1 MKKWL
6 AVLVI
11 FVVILV
17 VAVACHKSGGGEE
30 AVVTPTNPNEP
41 VIPPA
46 GPGPSPGVPVIVF
59 SSPAQ
64 AAQATASFA
73 SSQALASAQFAVAK
87 ALGVGAQP
95 VGFAPS
101 LSKSANIGNIDP
113 AVAAMVKNMM
123 GFANSATIQRAV
135 KKAGALR
142 AKAMRAAVPS
152 TTLTTDACNFDGQAV
167 ISGENTYDDP
177 TNPNIISKY
186 DINFTNCKDDGDM
199 TQLDGKLHIETVSS
213 TGNDGVAVSLL
224 ADGLKQVKFSTADFV
239 TKTFTGTTLTSVM
252 TGSFISD
259 DNVTTVANFSDG
271 SFVVTTPAT
280 ATVAEKV
287 ATFEFNGLSENKT
300 FTHNPDG
307 SDEHVTTTKGT
318 FKITSATG
326 GTPSLQV
333 SLALDLTDNSVNLN
347 DAAGTINSKLNGSV
361 DIIYASNPA
370 TALCPSGKLNIST
383 VDTSPRV
390 FTTAGGTCPQ
400 NGTVKIN
407 TATVNYG
414 PGQPIQV
421 AVDNGTPVSFADC
434 AAFDAAGGVC
444 KF

>member
-17 VAVACHKSGGGEE
+17 VAVACHKSSGGGEV
-30 AVVTPTNPNEP
+30 ATPTNPNEP

-46 GPGPSPGVPVIVF
+46 GPGPSPGTPVIVF
-59 SSPAQ
+59 STPVQ

-73 SSQALASAQFAVAK
+73 GSQALASAQFAVAK
-87 ALGVGAQP
+87 ALGVNAQP

-101 LSKSANIGNIDP
+101 FAKSGNIGNIDP
-113 AVAAMVKNMM
+113 AIAEMVKNMM

-186 DINFTNCKDDGDM
+186 DINFTNCKDDGQM

-213 TGNDGVAVSLL
+213 TDNDGVAVSLR
-224 ADGLKQVKFSTADFV
+224 ADGLKQMKFSAPDFAA
-239 TKTFTGTTLTSVM
+239 TTRTSVM
-252 TGSFISD
+252 TGTFISE
-259 DNVTTVANFSDG
+259 DNVTTGSNFADG

-280 ATVAEKV
+280 AAVAEKV
-287 ATFEFNGLSENKT
+287 ATLEYNGLTENKT
-300 FTHNPDG
+300 FTHNSDG
-307 SDEHVTTTKGT
+307 TDLIVTTTKGT
-318 FKITSATG
+318 FKITSTTG

-333 SLALDLTDNSVNLN
+333 SLALDLTDNTVDVN
-347 DAAGTINSKLNGSV
+347 DAAGTRNSKLNGSI
-361 DIIYASNPA
+361 DMIFASNPA
-370 TALCPSGKLNIST
+370 TAACLSGKLNIST

-400 NGTVKIN
+400 NGTVKVN

-414 PGQPIQV
+414 PGIPIQV
-421 AVDNGTPVSFADC
+421 IVDNGTAASYVDC
-434 AAFDAAGGVC
+434 AAFDAAGGAC